1 MKSLIDYC
9 SEFFVDDLFVERK
22 NPDQTDEEYEKYCKE
37 RKIDA
42 LCCKVALNRFLRTG
56 TKENAFDVFFC
67 YAEMFKPFGDGLTQ
81 SANTVLNLLYDH
93 EIGVAT
99 LLKKHRELKQVAW
112 QQRKRFS
119 SRL

>member
-42 LCCKVALNRFLRTG
+42 LCCKVALNRFLWKRYKT
-56 TKENAFDVFFC
+56 
-67 YAEMFKPFGDGLTQ
+67 
-81 SANTVLNLLYDH
+81 
-93 EIGVAT
+93 EIGAKSAGV
-99 LLKKHRELKQVAW
+99 LIDFL
-112 QQRKRFS
+112 
-119 SRL
+119 